1 MLFAGSASATGASHL
16 ILQLSELDIIRA
28 FTSRQAR
35 EEVERNLAAKLP
47 AALPAFRA
55 IVAAAC
61 HPATEP
67 KAAAVRRLVAADAC
81 DPKDAPILAA
91 AMATDCTWLL
101 TFNLRDY
108 RPGDRIRV
116 AEPGTFLAS
125 LRASLTS
132 LAEH

>member
-1 MLFAGSASATGASHL
+1 VLFAGSASATGASHL

-55 IVAAAC
+55 MVAAAC

>member
-16 ILQLSELDIIRA
+16 ILQLSELNIIRA

-35 EEVERNLAAKLP
+35 EEVERNLTAKLP

-81 DPKDAPILAA
+81 DPQDAPILAA
-91 AMATDCTWLL
+91 AMATDCAWLL

-108 RPGDRIRV
+108 RAGDRIRV